1 MPLNEH
7 FAAISS
13 DFDKLLSQLT
23 QEKMGNEAR
32 IRNDYLVRQ
41 TLENALKPRP
51 DMHLHLAKAVTDVIE
66 LLKPFTCQ
74 GPNNTP

>member
-1 MPLNEH
+1 MILNEH
-7 FAAISS
+7 FSAISS
-13 DFDKLLSQLT
+13 EFEKLQSRLT
-23 QEKMGNEAR
+23 QEQMGNEAR

-41 TLENALKPRP
+41 TLENALKPNQ
-51 DMHLHLAKAVTDVIE
+51 DLNKAVLAVIE